1 MVDLFNKNSYI
12 VLLGLVIILIILLIV
27 RRTLINKLSK
37 ESLEIQTSSTI
48 GKEEIQENY
57 LEVVKAVH
65 GTLAVLGD
73 GLGKNEAGRI
83 SSIISVRTIVKH
95 FLKLETI
102 DKLEYFFRKAFNDA
116 NREIL
121 KRVDNNEGGS
131 SVAATII
138 IDNLLYYALVGNIN
152 ICIFRNGELFKLT
165 EGHTINVLAKNKF
178 YEGKISKES
187 ALQVIKEKKLLYYLG
202 QEGFRDMEIFETPI
216 KLHKG
221 DIVVLMNKGIY
232 ESLTW
237 TQLENIICGNRKELS
252 LISNKIIQGINRKK
266 NQYCNNGSIIL
277 MKYV

>member
-1 MVDLFNKNSYI
+1 MVDIIIKNNYI
-12 VLLGLVIILIILLIV
+12 VLASLIALLIILLLVKSI
-27 RRTLINKLSK
+27 LIKALNK
-37 ESLEIQTSSTI
+37 ESLQIQTASTI
-48 GKEEIQENY
+48 GKEEIQENC
-57 LEVVKAVH
+57 LDVIRGEL

-83 SSIISVRTIVKH
+83 SSIISVRTIGKN
-95 FLKLETI
+95 FLKLETM
-102 DKLEYFFRKAFNDA
+102 DKLEYFFKRAFNEA

-121 KRVDNNEGGS
+121 KRVENNQGGTS
-131 SVAATII
+131 IAAAII
-138 IDNLLYYALVGNIN
+138 KDNLLYYALVGNIS
-152 ICIFRNGELFKLT
+152 IAVFRQGELFKLT

-202 QEGFRDMEIFETPI
+202 QEEFENMEVFETPVR
-216 KLHKG
+216 LQKG

-232 ESLTW
+232 EGVTW
-237 TQLENIICGNRKELS
+237 TQLENIIGGNKKDLS
-252 LISNKIIQGINRKK
+252 LAAAKVIQSIRRKK